1 MTLAGPT
8 SSCLRRPARRR
19 PRPRRRRLDPPDNA
33 SDVLGAS
40 TEVPGSTE
48 LLADP
53 KRGGGAPLHETLTG
67 SAWSNV
73 EPVPAN
79 SRVDADLG
87 PTQPLRLRNAFAA
100 GSQPSPSPTSSLLDC
115 LPSLGRLLMAEL
127 LATTDLLV
135 VTEPGPHTAQSAC
148 HIEETVAELRV
159 GCG

>member
-8 SSCLRRPARRR
+8 SPCLRHPAPRR

-73 EPVPAN
+73 ERVPAN
-79 SRVDADLG
+79 SRLAEVDADLG
-87 PTQPLRLRNAFAA
+87 PTQPLRLCNAFAA
-100 GSQPSPSPTSSLLDC
+100 GSKPSPSPTSSLLDC
-115 LPSLGRLLMAEL
+115 LPSLG
-127 LATTDLLV
+127 
-135 VTEPGPHTAQSAC
+135 
-148 HIEETVAELRV
+148 
-159 GCG
+159 GCSWPTGSQPLTCSS